1 MRTYARVAVLVL
13 LAGCAVGPNYEKP
26 ELATPEQFYGDTAA
40 VVARSLADLP
50 WWGVYQDTVLTS
62 LIRQALDS
70 GYSVR
75 YAAARVEEARARYG
89 VAKSQFYPQVNY
101 GAGAS
106 QQRLPTNLSGGT
118 GEPGDFYTASVSA
131 SWEIDLWGRIRRLN
145 QQAKAQYLA
154 TEEAQ
159 RGVALSLTTELAE
172 SYFQLREL
180 DALLII
186 ARSTA
191 DNFQATYDMFQRQ
204 VQGGVASAIQTY
216 RAEAALANALATIP
230 DLERQIVARENQI
243 TLLLGRGPGPVPRG
257 LELAAQPQP
266 AEIPAGL
273 PSTLLLRR
281 PDVRGAEQQLIAAN
295 ANVGANIAAMFPTI
309 SLTGL
314 FGAASPELNT
324 MFGAGTV
331 WSVGAGLLGPLFQ
344 GGKLRKNV
352 AIAKAQFQQALILY
366 EQAVNNSFGEVST
379 QLAAWQKLAQSE
391 HEVVR
396 EVHAYQESV
405 RLANVRYLSG
415 LSSYVEVLDAMNLL
429 FPAENNLAQVRLQR
443 LVALA
448 EFYKALGGGWQVEEA
463 QAAAAADSV
472 KAAEQKK

>member
-1 MRTYARVAVLVL
+1 MRSYARVALILLV
-13 LAGCAVGPNYEKP
+13 AGCAVGPNYEKP
-26 ELATPEQFYGDTAA
+26 ELPVPEGFYASAA
-40 VVARSLADLP
+40 VEDSLSLADLP
-50 WWGVYQDTVLTS
+50 WWGIYKDSVLTS
-62 LIRQALDS
+62 LIRVALDS

-75 YAAARVEEARARYG
+75 LAAARVEEARARYG

-101 GAGAS
+101 GAGAA
-106 QQRLPTNLSGGT
+106 QQRLPTTLSSGT
-118 GEPGDFYTASVSA
+118 GAPGDFYTASVSA
-131 SWEIDLWGRIRRLN
+131 SWEIDLWGRVRRLN

-180 DALLII
+180 DALLVI
-186 ARSTA
+186 ARNTA
-191 DNFQATYDMFQRQ
+191 SNFQGTYEMFKRQ
-204 VQGGVASAIQTY
+204 VEGGVASAIQTY
-216 RAEAALANALATIP
+216 RAEASLANALSTIP

-243 TLLLGRGPGPVPRG
+243 TLLLGQGPGPVPRG
-257 LELAAQPQP
+257 LELEAQPQP

-324 MFGAGTV
+324 MFGQGTV
-331 WSVGAGLLGPLFQ
+331 WSVGASLLGPLFQ

-352 AIAKAQFQQALILY
+352 AVAKAQFQQALILY

-379 QLAAWQKLAQSE
+379 QLAAWQKLAESE
-391 HEVVR
+391 RQVSR

-429 FPAENNLAQVRLQR
+429 FPAEHNLAQVRLQR

-448 EFYKALGGGWQVEEA
+448 EFYKALGGGWQVQEA
-463 QAAAAADSV
+463 QAAAAADSA
-472 KAAEQKK
+472 KAAEKK

>member
-1 MRTYARVAVLVL
+1 MRKLTGAALVLL

-26 ELATPEQFYGDTAA
+26 ELATPLQFYRDTAA
-40 VVARSLADLP
+40 VDSASLADLP

-75 YAAARVEEARARYG
+75 FAAARVEEARARYG

-118 GEPGDFYTASVSA
+118 GEPGAFYTANVSA

-159 RGVALSLTTELAE
+159 RGVALSLTTEVAE

-186 ARSTA
+186 ARNTA
-191 DNFQATYDMFQRQ
+191 DNFQATYEMFQRQ

-257 LELAAQPQP
+257 LVLESQPQP
-266 AEIPAGL
+266 AQIPPGL

-281 PDVRGAEQQLIAAN
+281 PDVRAAEQQLIAAN

-352 AIAKAQFQQALILY
+352 AIAKAQFQQALISY

-379 QLAAWQKLAQSE
+379 QLAAWQKLAESE
-391 HEVVR
+391 R
-396 EVHAYQESV
+396 EVQREVFAYQESV

-463 QAAAAADSV
+463 QAAAAADSA
-472 KAAEQKK
+472 KAEQKK

>member
-1 MRTYARVAVLVL
+1 MRTYARVALILLV
-13 LAGCAVGPNYEKP
+13 AGCAVGPNYKKP
-26 ELATPEQFYGDTAA
+26 ELPTPDQFYGNTA
-40 VVARSLADLP
+40 VEDSLSLADLP

-75 YAAARVEEARARYG
+75 FAAARVEEARARYG

-159 RGVALSLTTELAE
+159 RGVALSLTTEVAE

-180 DALLII
+180 DARLVI
-186 ARSTA
+186 ARNTA
-191 DNFQATYDMFQRQ
+191 ANFQGTYEMFKRQ
-204 VQGGVASAIQTY
+204 VEGGVASAIQTY

-257 LELAAQPQP
+257 LELESQPQP

-314 FGAASPELNT
+314 FGAASPDLNT

-352 AIAKAQFQQALILY
+352 AVAKAQFQEALVLY

-379 QLAAWQKLAQSE
+379 QLAAWQKLAESE
-391 HEVVR
+391 REVVR

-448 EFYKALGGGWQVEEA
+448 EFYKALGGGWQVEAA
-463 QAAAAADSV
+463 QAAAADSA
-472 KAAEQKK
+472 KAAQQQK

>member
-1 MRTYARVAVLVL
+1 MRTYARVALLLL
-13 LAGCAVGPNYEKP
+13 LAGCAVGPNYKKP
-26 ELATPEQFYGDTAA
+26 EIATPVQFYGDTAA
-40 VVARSLADLP
+40 AEARSLADLP

-106 QQRLPTNLSGGT
+106 QQRLPTTLFSGT
-118 GEPGDFYTASVSA
+118 GEPGDLYTASVSA

-145 QQAKAQYLA
+145 QQAKSQYLA

-159 RGVALSLTTELAE
+159 RGVALSLTTEVAE

-180 DALLII
+180 DDLLII
-186 ARSTA
+186 ARNTA
-191 DNFQATYDMFQRQ
+191 ANFQATYEMFQRQ

-216 RAEAALANALATIP
+216 RAEASLATALATIP

-257 LELAAQPQP
+257 LDLASQPQP

-366 EQAVNNSFGEVST
+366 EQSVNNSFGEVST
-379 QLAAWQKLAQSE
+379 QLAAWQKLAESQRQIE
-391 HEVVR
+391 R
-396 EVHAYQESV
+396 EVYAYQESV

-429 FPAENNLAQVRLQR
+429 FPAQNNLAQVRLQR

-448 EFYKALGGGWQVEEA
+448 EFYKALGGGWQVEAA
-463 QAAAAADSV
+463 QAAAAADSA
-472 KAAEQKK
+472 KNAPKK

>member
-1 MRTYARVAVLVL
+1 MRKFQGAALLLLV
-13 LAGCAVGPNYEKP
+13 AGCAVGPNYKKP
-26 ELATPEQFYGDTAA
+26 ELATPLQFYRDTAA
-40 VVARSLADLP
+40 VDSASLADLP

-75 YAAARVEEARARYG
+75 FAAARVEEARARYG

-101 GAGAS
+101 GAGANY
-106 QQRLPTNLSGGT
+106 QRLPTNLSGGT
-118 GEPGDFYTASVSA
+118 GAPGDFYTANVSA

-180 DALLII
+180 DALLVIS
-186 ARSTA
+186 RNTA

-257 LELAAQPQP
+257 LELESQPQP
-266 AEIPAGL
+266 AAIPAGL

-352 AIAKAQFQQALILY
+352 AIAKAQFQEALILY

-391 HEVVR
+391 R
-396 EVHAYQESV
+396 EVAREVYAYQESV

-429 FPAENNLAQVRLQR
+429 FPAQNNLAQVRLQR

-463 QAAAAADSV
+463 QAAAADSAR
-472 KAAEQKK
+472 AAEQK

>member
-1 MRTYARVAVLVL
+1 
-13 LAGCAVGPNYEKP
+13 
-26 ELATPEQFYGDTAA
+26 
-40 VVARSLADLP
+40 
-50 WWGVYQDTVLTS
+50 
-62 LIRQALDS
+62 
-70 GYSVR
+70 
-75 YAAARVEEARARYG
+75 
-89 VAKSQFYPQVNY
+89 
-101 GAGAS
+101 
-106 QQRLPTNLSGGT
+106 
-118 GEPGDFYTASVSA
+118 
-131 SWEIDLWGRIRRLN
+131 
-145 QQAKAQYLA
+145 
-154 TEEAQ
+154 
-159 RGVALSLTTELAE
+159 
-172 SYFQLREL
+172 
-180 DALLII
+180 
-186 ARSTA
+186 
-191 DNFQATYDMFQRQ
+191 
-204 VQGGVASAIQTY
+204 VASAIQTY

-257 LELAAQPQP
+257 LELASQPQP
-266 AEIPAGL
+266 TEIPAGL

-366 EQAVNNSFGEVST
+366 EQSVNNSFGEVST
-379 QLAAWQKLAQSE
+379 QLSAWQKLAESE
-391 HEVVR
+391 R
-396 EVHAYQESV
+396 EVQREVFAYQESV

-415 LSSYVEVLDAMNLL
+415 LSSYIEVLDAMNLL

-448 EFYKALGGGWQVEEA
+448 EFYKALGGGWEVEEA
-463 QAAAAADSV
+463 QAAAAADSA
-472 KAAEQKK
+472 KAAEKK

>member
-1 MRTYARVAVLVL
+1 MRTYARVALILLV
-13 LAGCAVGPNYEKP
+13 AGCAVGPNYEKP
-26 ELATPEQFYGDTAA
+26 ELPTPDQFYANTA
-40 VVARSLADLP
+40 VEDSLSLADLP
-50 WWGVYQDTVLTS
+50 WWGVYQDSVLTS
-62 LIRQALDS
+62 LIKLALDS

-75 YAAARVEEARARYG
+75 LAAARVEEARARYG

-101 GAGAS
+101 GAGAA
-106 QQRLPTNLSGGT
+106 QQRLPTTLSSGT

-131 SWEIDLWGRIRRLN
+131 SWEIDLWGRVRRLN

-180 DALLII
+180 DALLVI
-186 ARSTA
+186 ARNTA
-191 DNFQATYDMFQRQ
+191 ANFQGTYEMFKRQ
-204 VQGGVASAIQTY
+204 VEGGVASAIQTY

-243 TLLLGRGPGPVPRG
+243 TLLLGQGPGPVPRG
-257 LELAAQPQP
+257 LELESQPQP

-281 PDVRGAEQQLIAAN
+281 PDLRGAEQQLIAAN

-309 SLTGL
+309 SLTGV

-324 MFGAGTV
+324 MFGQGTV
-331 WSVGAGLLGPLFQ
+331 WSVGASLLGPLFQ

-379 QLAAWQKLAQSE
+379 QLAAWQKLAESE
-391 HEVVR
+391 REVVR

-463 QAAAAADSV
+463 QAAAAADSA
-472 KAAEQKK
+472 KAAEKK

>member
-1 MRTYARVAVLVL
+1 MRTYARVALVL
-13 LAGCAVGPNYEKP
+13 LVAGCAVGPNYERP
-26 ELATPEQFYGDTAA
+26 ELPTPEQFYRNTAA
-40 VVARSLADLP
+40 EDSLSLADLP
-50 WWGVYQDTVLTS
+50 WWGVYQDSVLTS
-62 LIRQALDS
+62 LIRLALDS

-75 YAAARVEEARARYG
+75 LAAARVEEARARYG

-106 QQRLPTNLSGGT
+106 QQRLPTNLSSGT
-118 GEPGDFYTASVSA
+118 GEPGDFYTANVSA
-131 SWEIDLWGRIRRLN
+131 SWEIDLWGRVRRLN

-180 DALLII
+180 DALLVI
-186 ARSTA
+186 ARNTA
-191 DNFQATYDMFQRQ
+191 TNFQGTYEMFKRQ
-204 VQGGVASAIQTY
+204 VEGGVASAIQTY
-216 RAEAALANALATIP
+216 RAEASLANALATIP

-243 TLLLGRGPGPVPRG
+243 TLLLGQGPGPVPRG
-257 LELAAQPQP
+257 LELASQPQP

-331 WSVGAGLLGPLFQ
+331 WSVGAGLVGPLFQ
-344 GGKLRKNV
+344 GGKLKKNV
-352 AIAKAQFQQALILY
+352 AVAKAQFQQALILY

-379 QLAAWQKLAQSE
+379 QLAAWRSLAESE
-391 HEVVR
+391 RETAR
-396 EVHAYQESV
+396 EVRAYEEAV

-429 FPAENNLAQVRLQR
+429 FPAQNKLEQVRLQR

-463 QAAAAADSV
+463 QAAAAADSA
-472 KAAEQKK
+472 KAEQKK